1 MIWIFNRKEA
11 AVTNSMEQQ
20 ARWRAA
26 FSKAGVE
33 YDVKVTDR
41 TSPSVISDTRARTGS
56 FGQPAGFAKEYR
68 FFVRKQDL
76 ETAKQII
83 SRNH

>member
-41 TSPSVISDTRARTGS
+41 TSCWFCQRIPFFCKKTGS
-56 FGQPAGFAKEYR
+56 
-68 FFVRKQDL
+68 
-76 ETAKQII
+76 
-83 SRNH
+83 

>member
-11 AVTNSMEQQ
+11 AATNSMEQQ

-26 FSKAGVE
+26 LSKAGVE

-41 TSPSVISDTRARTGS
+41 TSPSAISDTRARTGS
-56 FGQPAGFAKEYR
+56 FGQSPGLAKEYR
-68 FFVRKQDL
+68 IFVKKQDF

-83 SRNH
+83 FQNR

>member
-1 MIWIFNRKEA
+1 MIVFFKWIVA
-11 AVTNSMEQQ
+11 AVTNSMVQQ
-20 ARWRAA
+20 ARGRAA

-41 TSPSVISDTRARTGS
+41 TSPSVIGDTRARTGS